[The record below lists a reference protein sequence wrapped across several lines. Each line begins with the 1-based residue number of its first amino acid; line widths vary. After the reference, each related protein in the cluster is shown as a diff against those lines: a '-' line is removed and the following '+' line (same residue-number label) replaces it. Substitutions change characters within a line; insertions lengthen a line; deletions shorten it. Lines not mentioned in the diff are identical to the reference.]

1 MTANGHTVCKV
12 WIGVSG
18 CDQTK
23 LKPTKV
29 FKIEAMHKILYYLGW
44 LWIVSNLVA
53 LTGIHFLL
61 HFIFN

>member
-1 MTANGHTVCKV
+1 MDIPFVNFGLVYC
-12 WIGVSG
+12 VSG

-44 LWIVSNLVA
+44 LWIVTENEYR
-53 LTGIHFLL
+53 
-61 HFIFN
+61 